1 MLPWLLCGMLALV
14 AVYFAGKVRA
24 LHRTM
29 EELEDHLAHWLDRDS
44 NNHIAL
50 SDSRDPYARRLATIL
65 DRQLTELRRHR
76 RRWQRGDRE
85 LKEAVTNLSHD
96 LRTPLTALGGYLE
109 LLEQTELSPAQRRYL
124 AQIQGRMAAMTDL
137 TEELFRYSILNA
149 AQPLARTPVVLN
161 QVLEE
166 SLLAHYGV
174 LTQRGITPAL
184 NLTEVPV
191 RRRLDPAALKRV
203 FANLLS
209 NVLKYSQGDLAVT
222 LTPAGEITFAN
233 TAPNL
238 TPVQV
243 ERLFHRFYTVETGRS
258 ATGLGL
264 SIAQQLTQA
273 MGGTLQA
280 AWQEGKLVLTL
291 TFPAE
296 DP

>member
-1 MLPWLLCGMLALV
+1 MLPWLLCGVLALA

-29 EELEDHLAHWLDRDS
+29 EELEDQLAHWLDRDS
-44 NNHIAL
+44 NNRLTL
-50 SDSRDPYARRLATIL
+50 SGSRDPYARRLALTL
-65 DRQLTELRRHR
+65 DRQLAELRRHR
-76 RRWQRGDRE
+76 RQWQKGDQE
-85 LKEAVTNLSHD
+85 LKEAVANLSHD

-109 LLEQTELSPAQRRYL
+109 LLEGTELSPAQGRYL
-124 AQIQGRMAAMTDL
+124 AQIQGRMAAMREL
-137 TEELFRYSILNA
+137 TEELFRYSVLTA

-166 SLLAHYGV
+166 SLLAHYAA
-174 LTQRGITPAL
+174 LTRRGITPAL
-184 NLTEVPV
+184 DLTEVPV
-191 RRRLDPAALKRV
+191 RRTLDPAALQRI

-209 NVLKYSQGDLAVT
+209 NALKYSRGDLAVT

-233 TAPNL
+233 TAPGL

-243 ERLFHRFYTVETGRS
+243 ERLFHRFYTVETGRDG
-258 ATGLGL
+258 TGLGL
-264 SIAQQLTQA
+264 SIARLLTES
-273 MGGTLQA
+273 MGGTIQA
-280 AWQEGKLVLTL
+280 AWQEGKLILTL